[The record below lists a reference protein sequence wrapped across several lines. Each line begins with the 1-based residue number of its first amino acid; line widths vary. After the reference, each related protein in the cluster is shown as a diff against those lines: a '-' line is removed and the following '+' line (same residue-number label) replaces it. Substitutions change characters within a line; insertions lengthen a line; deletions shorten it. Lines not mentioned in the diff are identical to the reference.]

1 MKAASP
7 STPESDSV
15 DRPITERRRVG
26 WRTHAV
32 RTALIVGCVGGG
44 VLGFRFYDKTFVP
57 KNLGVVEPGVIYRSG
72 QIQDQLI
79 EGVLRDHGIRA
90 VVNLQGEEHDN
101 PDQVAEG
108 EAIATLG
115 LESFRFP
122 MRGDGIG
129 TVETY
134 ARAVEQLALASRT
147 GRPTLIHCAAGSQRT
162 GGTVA
167 CYRLLVK
174 GDGPAAV
181 YAEAE
186 RYDWEPHKDTEWP
199 EWLNANMAAIA
210 VRLVELGV
218 IDAVPEVL
226 PRFGAGPE

>member
-1 MKAASP
+1 M
-7 STPESDSV
+7 
-15 DRPITERRRVG
+15 G
-26 WRTHAV
+26 
-32 RTALIVGCVGGG
+32 GVGGG
-44 VLGFRFYDKTFVP
+44 ILGFRFYDQAFVP

-79 EGVLRDHGIRA
+79 EDVLRERGIRT
-90 VVNLQGEEHDN
+90 VVNLQGEEQDN

-108 EAIATLG
+108 QAIAALG

-122 MRGDGIG
+122 MRGNGIG

-147 GRPTLIHCAAGSQRT
+147 GRPTLIHCAAGAQRT

-174 GDGPAAV
+174 GDDSADV
-181 YAEAE
+181 YAEAQ
-186 RYDWEPHKDTEWP
+186 RYDWDPHEDTAWP

-210 VRLVELGV
+210 ARLVELRV
-218 IDAVPEVL
+218 MEAVPAVL
-226 PRFGAGPE
+226 PRLGVTAGR